1 MPARKRARQEADLDS
16 SIVAVEKAQPHNETL
31 DRLRNMWQFAALMQY
46 MYIFGKPVKIDPE
59 FDMED
64 LEHECLRPEAS
75 EKLAEICLTLLK
87 FVSSHRG
94 LTYDNYDEYTRRQ
107 FVAKAPSR
115 NPYGDEE
122 EPNKFA
128 EFDVFTKIRVLHQLS
143 TWTLNNAERMRGLME
158 EKDSEQT
165 QWRIEELGWDS
176 QDRSYF
182 VLDDDRLYRRTEA
195 PLPPAPTPKP
205 KAKAKAKA
213 RKSRGSRAS
222 KRIKLDNSAED
233 GEAEEEEQDNTEA
246 EVKIDEPTEED
257 GFGGMKWECIAVT
270 HDDYNLFLESLRKSR
285 DPNEK
290 ALVKRINE
298 QIMPILEKR
307 VEAQRQKVLKKQ
319 RELENLQKM
328 ASAKRSSR
336 LAGKAEAR
344 KAEEEAAEVEKRRQ
358 AELDMARKEQQR
370 QSKME
375 HIQARESRML
385 TREQRLKERE
395 VKRILH
401 EEELRK
407 LEENQKS
414 LEQGNEI
421 EGRLSERHLKAE
433 MERRQKELDA
443 LAEEEGEWIFDCA
456 VCGKHG
462 QNYDDG
468 THSIACEKCNIWQH
482 SKCHGIDEK
491 DAEKDDFHFVCS
503 DCERKPKL
511 PPLHLH
517 FPGQKGAA
525 PEAPR
530 GRPLEAVE
538 VSTSTPRSAARHFN
552 LLDGPSLSPSG
563 QSPGPP
569 GYHRPAGAPPVGV
582 PQQAWNGT
590 TLPPPAR
597 PASNY
602 SSSPPPPTQK
612 SNDGDLSNLHAQ
624 AHAGAVS
631 AHSVPLPALQP
642 NGLQMGPPSPTKGSR
657 PSSSHGLPE
666 HRTNGS
672 ATPHHHR
679 PSRNSLSPSGQRL
692 FQSPN
697 TSFPPPALPQQQQ
710 RAAAHSPTKQ
720 PSSSPSHAQSFHTP
734 AAANATPY
742 TYQHTTTA
750 TPASAATNILRT
762 GPHMQSSPLPP
773 LPTGNT
779 PLIPTKHDTP
789 RPISRDSMA
798 ETPVVPPITAL
809 SPSPAI
815 FMPMPSA
822 PPEGVEGVETS
833 LGVGSVPVKKMPPSA
848 SQESDGDISMADM

>member
-1 MPARKRARQEADLDS
+1 
-16 SIVAVEKAQPHNETL
+16 
-31 DRLRNMWQFAALMQY
+31 
-46 MYIFGKPVKIDPE
+46 
-59 FDMED
+59 
-64 LEHECLRPEAS
+64 
-75 EKLAEICLTLLK
+75 
-87 FVSSHRG
+87 
-94 LTYDNYDEYTRRQ
+94 
-107 FVAKAPSR
+107 
-115 NPYGDEE
+115 
-122 EPNKFA
+122 
-128 EFDVFTKIRVLHQLS
+128 
-143 TWTLNNAERMRGLME
+143 MRGLME
-158 EKDSEQT
+158 EKDNEQT

-182 VLDDDRLYRRTEA
+182 VLDDDRLYRRTDA
-195 PLPPAPTPKP
+195 PLPPAPALKP
-205 KAKAKAKA
+205 KAKAKA

-222 KRIKLDNSAED
+222 KRIKLDASAQES
-233 GEAEEEEQDNTEA
+233 EAEGDEHENTEVD
-246 EVKIDEPTEED
+246 VKNDEPTEDD

-270 HDDYNLFLESLRKSR
+270 HDDYTIFLESLRKSR

-307 VEAQRQKVLKKQ
+307 VEAQRQKILKKQ

-328 ASAKRSSR
+328 ATAKRSSR
-336 LAGKAEAR
+336 LAGKAEQR
-344 KAEEEAAEVEKRRQ
+344 KAEEEAVEAERRRQ
-358 AELDMARKEQQR
+358 AELDMARKEQQK
-370 QSKME
+370 QTKME
-375 HIQARESRML
+375 HVSHRVNDATTNKTTDRAQARESRML

-414 LEQGNEI
+414 LENGHEI

-443 LAEEEGEWIFDCA
+443 LAEEEDEWIFDCA
-456 VCGKHG
+456 VCGQHG
-462 QNYDDG
+462 QNFDDG

-491 DAEKDDFHFVCS
+491 DAEKDDFHFICS
-503 DCERKPKL
+503 DCSKPKL

-517 FPGQKGAA
+517 FPGQKDA
-525 PEAPR
+525 PATTQDASR
-530 GRPLEAVE
+530 GRTLEPAVE
-538 VSTSTPRSAARHFN
+538 ITSTPRSAARRYN

-569 GYHRPAGAPPVGV
+569 GYHRPAGAPPVGI

-597 PASNY
+597 PSSNHG
-602 SSSPPPPTQK
+602 SSPPPPTRK
-612 SNDGDLSNLHAQ
+612 SNDRDLSALHAQ

-631 AHSVPLPALQP
+631 AHSIHPPVLQP
-642 NGLQMGPPSPTKGSR
+642 SGLQMGPPSPTKGSR

-666 HRTNGS
+666 YRTNGS
-672 ATPHHHR
+672 ATPHHHN
-679 PSRNSLSPSGQRL
+679 PSRNSPSPSSQRL

-697 TSFPPPALPQQQQ
+697 TSFPPPAQLQQQQ

-720 PSSSPSHAQSFHTP
+720 PSSSPSHPQFFNTP
-734 AAANATPY
+734 AANATPY
-742 TYQHTTTA
+742 TYQSTSHA
-750 TPASAATNILRT
+750 TPASAAAQSILRA

-773 LPTGNT
+773 LPSGST

-789 RPISRDSMA
+789 RPRSRDSIA

-815 FMPMPSA
+815 LMRATPAA
-822 PPEGVEGVETS
+822 PPEGVEGVETE

-848 SQESDGDISMADM
+848 SQESDGDISMADL

>member
-1 MPARKRARQEADLDS
+1 
-16 SIVAVEKAQPHNETL
+16 
-31 DRLRNMWQFAALMQY
+31 
-46 MYIFGKPVKIDPE
+46 
-59 FDMED
+59 
-64 LEHECLRPEAS
+64 
-75 EKLAEICLTLLK
+75 
-87 FVSSHRG
+87 
-94 LTYDNYDEYTRRQ
+94 
-107 FVAKAPSR
+107 
-115 NPYGDEE
+115 
-122 EPNKFA
+122 
-128 EFDVFTKIRVLHQLS
+128 
-143 TWTLNNAERMRGLME
+143 MRGLME
-158 EKDSEQT
+158 EKDNEQT

-195 PLPPAPTPKP
+195 PLPPAPAPKP
-205 KAKAKAKA
+205 KAKAKA

-222 KRIKLDNSAED
+222 KRIKLDTSVQES
-233 GEAEEEEQDNTEA
+233 EAEGDEPENTEVD
-246 EVKIDEPTEED
+246 VKNDEETEDD

-270 HDDYNLFLESLRKSR
+270 HDDYTIFLESLRKSR

-328 ASAKRSSR
+328 ATAKRSSR
-336 LAGKAEAR
+336 LAGKAEQR
-344 KAEEEAAEVEKRRQ
+344 KAEEDAIEAERRRQ
-358 AELDMARKEQQR
+358 AELDMARKEQQK
-370 QSKME
+370 QTKME
-375 HIQARESRML
+375 HVSRIANDATRNKQTDQTQARESRML

-414 LEQGNEI
+414 LENGDEI

-433 MERRQKELDA
+433 MDRRQRELDA
-443 LAEEEGEWIFDCA
+443 LAEEEDEWIFDCA
-456 VCGKHG
+456 VCGQHG
-462 QNYDDG
+462 QNFDDG

-491 DAEKDDFHFVCS
+491 DAEKDDFHFICS
-503 DCERKPKL
+503 DCSKPKL

-517 FPGQKGAA
+517 FPGQKDA
-525 PEAPR
+525 PATTQDSSR
-530 GRPLEAVE
+530 GRTLEAAVE
-538 VSTSTPRSAARHFN
+538 ITSTPRSAARRYN

-569 GYHRPAGAPPVGV
+569 GYHRPAGATPVGI

-597 PASNY
+597 PSSNQG
-602 SSSPPPPTQK
+602 SSPPPPARK
-612 SNDGDLSNLHAQ
+612 SNDNDLSALHAQ

-631 AHSVPLPALQP
+631 AHSIHPPVLQP
-642 NGLQMGPPSPTKGSR
+642 SGLQMGPPSPTKGSR

-666 HRTNGS
+666 QRTNGS
-672 ATPHHHR
+672 ATPHHHH
-679 PSRNSLSPSGQRL
+679 PSRNSPSPSSQRL

-697 TSFPPPALPQQQQ
+697 TSFPPPAQLQQQQ

-720 PSSSPSHAQSFHTP
+720 PSSSPSHPQSFNTP
-734 AAANATPY
+734 AANATPY
-742 TYQHTTTA
+742 TYQSTSHV
-750 TPASAATNILRT
+750 TPASAAAQSILRA

-773 LPTGNT
+773 LPSGST

-789 RPISRDSMA
+789 RPRSRDSIA

-809 SPSPAI
+809 NPSPAI
-815 FMPMPSA
+815 FMRATPAA
-822 PPEGVEGVETS
+822 PPEGVEGVETE

>member
-1 MPARKRARQEADLDS
+1 MPARKRARQEAETDN

-31 DRLRNMWQFAALMQY
+31 VRLRNMWQFAALMQY
-46 MYIFGKPVKIDPE
+46 MYLFGKPVKIDPE

-64 LEHECLRPEAS
+64 LEHECLRPEPS
-75 EKLAEICLTLLK
+75 EKLAEIGLTLLK

-94 LTYDNYDEYTRRQ
+94 LNFDNFDEYTRRQ
-107 FVAKAPSR
+107 FVAKAPQR
-115 NPYGDEE
+115 NPYGTDEM
-122 EPNKFA
+122 PNKFA
-128 EFDVFTKIRVLHQLS
+128 DFDVFTKIRVLHQLS
-143 TWTLNNAERMRGLME
+143 TWTLWNAERMRGLME

-195 PLPPAPTPKP
+195 PLPPAPAPKP
-205 KAKAKAKA
+205 KAKAKS

-222 KRIKLDNSAED
+222 KRIKLDTSAQESEVE
-233 GEAEEEEQDNTEA
+233 GEEQETTEV
-246 EVKIDEPTEED
+246 EVKNDETIEDD

-270 HDDYNLFLESLRKSR
+270 YEDYTMFLESLRRSR

-298 QIMPILEKR
+298 QIMPTLEKR
-307 VEAQRQKVLKKQ
+307 VEAQRQKMLKKQ

-328 ASAKRSSR
+328 ATAKRSSR
-336 LAGKAEAR
+336 LAGKAEQR
-344 KAEEEAAEVEKRRQ
+344 KAEEEAAEAERKRQ
-358 AELDMARKEQQR
+358 AELDMAHKEQLK

-375 HIQARESRML
+375 HARESRML
-385 TREQRLKERE
+385 TREQRLRERE

-414 LEQGNEI
+414 LENGDET

-443 LAEEEGEWIFDCA
+443 LAEEEDEWIFDCA

-468 THSIACEKCNIWQH
+468 THSIACEKCNTWQH

-491 DAEKDDFHFVCS
+491 DAEKDDFHFICS
-503 DCERKPKL
+503 DCQKKPKL
-511 PPLHLH
+511 HLHL
-517 FPGQKGAA
+517 PGQKEAA
-525 PEAPR
+525 AQDAPR

-538 VSTSTPRSAARHFN
+538 ITSTPRSAARRYN

-569 GYHRPAGAPPVGV
+569 GYHRPAGLPPVGV

-590 TLPPPAR
+590 ALPPPAR
-597 PASNY
+597 PSSNY
-602 SSSPPPPTQK
+602 GSSPPPPAQNT
-612 SNDGDLSNLHAQ
+612 NDNDLSALHAQ
-624 AHAGAVS
+624 AHAGAMS
-631 AHSVPLPALQP
+631 AHSIPPPVLQP
-642 NGLQMGPPSPTKGSR
+642 SGVQMGPPSPTKGSR
-657 PSSSHGLPE
+657 PSSSHGPSE

-672 ATPHHHR
+672 ATPHHHQ

-734 AAANATPY
+734 AANATPY
-742 TYQHTTTA
+742 TYQNTSTV
-750 TPASAATNILRT
+750 TPASAATNILRA

-773 LPTGNT
+773 LPAGNT

-789 RPISRDSMA
+789 RPVSRDSMA

-815 FMPMPSA
+815 FMPSMPAA

-833 LGVGSVPVKKMPPSA
+833 LGVGSVPVKKMPPNA

>member
-1 MPARKRARQEADLDS
+1 LDASAQES
-16 SIVAVEKAQPHNETL
+16 EVE
-31 DRLRNMWQFAALMQY
+31 
-46 MYIFGKPVKIDPE
+46 G
-59 FDMED
+59 ED
-64 LEHECLRPEAS
+64 QE
-75 EKLAEICLTLLK
+75 
-87 FVSSHRG
+87 
-94 LTYDNYDEYTRRQ
+94 
-107 FVAKAPSR
+107 
-115 NPYGDEE
+115 
-122 EPNKFA
+122 
-128 EFDVFTKIRVLHQLS
+128 
-143 TWTLNNAERMRGLME
+143 
-158 EKDSEQT
+158 
-165 QWRIEELGWDS
+165 
-176 QDRSYF
+176 
-182 VLDDDRLYRRTEA
+182 
-195 PLPPAPTPKP
+195 
-205 KAKAKAKA
+205 
-213 RKSRGSRAS
+213 
-222 KRIKLDNSAED
+222 
-233 GEAEEEEQDNTEA
+233 NTEV
-246 EVKIDEPTEED
+246 EINKDEPTEDD

-270 HDDYNLFLESLRKSR
+270 HEDYTIFLESLRKSR

-328 ASAKRSSR
+328 ATAKRSSR
-336 LAGKAEAR
+336 LAGKAEQR
-344 KAEEEAAEVEKRRQ
+344 KAEEDALEAERRRK
-358 AELDMARKEQQR
+358 AELDMARKEQQK

-375 HIQARESRML
+375 HVSRRVDNTARNGKTDKTQARESRML
-385 TREQRLKERE
+385 TREQRLKERD

-414 LEQGNEI
+414 LENGDEI

-443 LAEEEGEWIFDCA
+443 LAEEEDEWIFDCA
-456 VCGKHG
+456 VCGQHG
-462 QNYDDG
+462 QNFDDG

-503 DCERKPKL
+503 DCSKPKL

-517 FPGQKGAA
+517 FPGHKDAA
-525 PEAPR
+525 PAPALAPVQDTFR

-538 VSTSTPRSAARHFN
+538 VTSTPRSAARRYN

-569 GYHRPAGAPPVGV
+569 GYHRPTGAPPVGI

-597 PASNY
+597 PSSNQG
-602 SSSPPPPTQK
+602 SSPPPPTHM
-612 SNDGDLSNLHAQ
+612 SNDHDLSSLHAQ

-631 AHSVPLPALQP
+631 AHSIHPPVLQP
-642 NGLQMGPPSPTKGSR
+642 SGLQMGPPSPTKGSR

-666 HRTNGS
+666 QHTNGS
-672 ATPHHHR
+672 GTPHHHHL
-679 PSRNSLSPSGQRL
+679 SRNSPSPSGQRL

-697 TSFPPPALPQQQQ
+697 TSFPPPAQLQQQQ

-720 PSSSPSHAQSFHTP
+720 PSSSPSHSHSFNTP
-734 AAANATPY
+734 AANATPF
-742 TYQHTTTA
+742 TYQNTSHV
-750 TPASAATNILRT
+750 TPASAATNILRA

-789 RPISRDSMA
+789 RPRSRDSIA

-815 FMPMPSA
+815 FMRATPAA
-822 PPEGVEGVETS
+822 PPEGIEGVETS